1 MVYERTVK
9 IMSSIFLVLWLWLWL
24 WLCMFCGVNVSGVG
38 GDTASETVREET
50 DNSSLWPPQEVLT
63 ATNTLCNSL

>member
-1 MVYERTVK
+1 M
-9 IMSSIFLVLWLWLWL
+9 L
-24 WLCMFCGVNVSGVG
+24 VSGVG